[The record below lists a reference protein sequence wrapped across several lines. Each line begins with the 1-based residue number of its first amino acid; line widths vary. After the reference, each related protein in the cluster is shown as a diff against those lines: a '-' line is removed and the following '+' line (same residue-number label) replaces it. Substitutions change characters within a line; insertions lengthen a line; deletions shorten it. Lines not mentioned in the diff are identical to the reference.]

1 MSMPIMSRH
10 PCSRTVQCAS
20 GQNDPAAGKHLRR
33 KQYVIAYF
41 VYGVPTFMCSQPFDL
56 DLQNHLP
63 TFWPPIFI
71 PPRDYPEQK
80 NAERTY
86 NNQPVEKEHTKLKSQ
101 TLNSQAFDTKMS
113 DNNNNSAQQPK
124 QAGGFFG
131 GLSNAAGGL
140 ASGVGGVA
148 SGTVN
153 TVGGVVGNVGRGVG
167 KTLSDASSG
176 LENTAKGAGGAIGDT
191 TGAKKQP
198 ETK

>member
-1 MSMPIMSRH
+1 MSTH
-10 PCSRTVQCAS
+10 PCSRTVRCAP
-20 GQNDPAAGKHLRR
+20 GQTDPAIDKQLR
-33 KQYVIAYF
+33 KNQYVIAYS
-41 VYGVPTFMCSQPFDL
+41 VYGVPTFMH
-56 DLQNHLP
+56 LQQRNG
-63 TFWPPIFI
+63 
-71 PPRDYPEQK
+71 K
-80 NAERTY
+80 RTY
-86 NNQPVEKEHTKLKSQ
+86 NIQQKSSGKTNTKLKSRSLNLQ
-101 TLNSQAFDTKMS
+101 TLEPKMS
-113 DNNNNSAQQPK
+113 DNNNNNSAQQPK

>member
-1 MSMPIMSRH
+1 MSRH
-10 PCSRTVQCAS
+10 PCSRTVQCATS
-20 GQNDPAAGKHLRR
+20 LLTSCTAYPPLCVHIPLTSTYKTTSSPSDLPSSFHL
-33 KQYVIAYF
+33 
-41 VYGVPTFMCSQPFDL
+41 
-56 DLQNHLP
+56 
-63 TFWPPIFI
+63 
-71 PPRDYPEQK
+71 YPEQK

-86 NNQPVEKEHTKLKSQ
+86 NNQPVEQDHTKLKSQ
-101 TLNSQAFDTKMS
+101 NLNSQTFGTKMS
-113 DNNNNSAQQPK
+113 DNNNSSAQQPK